1 MRMAKHAGTHRAG
14 FLSERERKYID
25 SETVP
30 PRTRYGVEPCTGDP
44 GFSDDEKNDLKY
56 RIKENKLRHETLE
69 REIRHLR
76 HDLERARN
84 FWVGIKYESEQ
95 WERLYNS
102 IESELEWLERLL
114 DSLAPEPDEDSL
126 AAELAEILVPDAA
139 DLAEVAQDGM
149 SEPSFGPID
158 VDEAEEN
165 FGQYDVRKDALLAL
179 LNDTGLV
186 EILEHIRQNPG
197 SETGDPLPDRTKTG
211 ADSSWRWWAAKYLDN
226 EHEVV
231 KDVSAFSSRSSYV
244 LTEHGVRVC
253 EAIDWLKNREEVKQ
267 RAKKED
273 KPKLEAAHEL
283 LIE

>member
-1 MRMAKHAGTHRAG
+1 MAKHAGTHRAG

-30 PRTRYGVEPCTGDP
+30 PRTRYGVEPYTGDP

-56 RIKENKLRHETLE
+56 RIKENKVRHGTLE

-84 FWVGIKYESEQ
+84 FWVGIKHESEQ
-95 WERLYNS
+95 WEHLYNS

-179 LNDTGLV
+179 LNDAGLV
-186 EILEHIRQNPG
+186 EILEHIRKNPG

-211 ADSSWRWWAAKYLDN
+211 ADSSWRWWAVKYLDN
-226 EHEVV
+226 
-231 KDVSAFSSRSSYV
+231 R
-244 LTEHGVRVC
+244 
-253 EAIDWLKNREEVKQ
+253 
-267 RAKKED
+267 
-273 KPKLEAAHEL
+273 
-283 LIE
+283 